1 MIWQT
6 YLWGGNMANVNIDQL
21 AAEIA
26 KGLAEYSQE
35 VVENVNVSSERVGKA
50 AVKRLKETS
59 PKRPGSGK
67 YAKSWAIKTDKVT
80 GQPDNRI
87 IHAKAP
93 HYRLTHLLEK
103 GHAKVNGGRVEGIPH
118 IRPAEEEVIREFTR
132 EVEEAIKRG

>member
-1 MIWQT
+1 
-6 YLWGGNMANVNIDQL
+6 MANVSVDQL

-26 KGLAEYSQE
+26 KGLAEYSQD
-35 VVENVNVSSERVGKA
+35 VVEKVNVSSERVGKA
-50 AVKRLKETS
+50 AVKRLKQTS

-67 YAKSWAIKTDKVT
+67 YAKAWTIKTEPEV
-80 GQPDNRI
+80 GQPHTRI
-87 IHAKAP
+87 VHVKAP

-103 GHAKVNGGRVEGIPH
+103 GHAKVGGGRVDGIPH